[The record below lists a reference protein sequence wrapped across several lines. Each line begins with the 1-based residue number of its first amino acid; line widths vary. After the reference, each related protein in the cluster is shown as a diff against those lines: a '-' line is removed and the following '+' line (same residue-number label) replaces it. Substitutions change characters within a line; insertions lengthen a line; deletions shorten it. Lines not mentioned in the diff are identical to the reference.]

1 MKANERQKR
10 DENIKI
16 FSKKQSKR
24 KNSKKREKERPK
36 HQQMRES
43 PHTHRYSLFL

>member
-24 KNSKKREKERPK
+24 KNSKKKEKKRDQNTNK
-36 HQQMRES
+36 
-43 PHTHRYSLFL
+43 